1 MTTFTLRNPS
11 HQTITDQHVL
21 ACMCTHP
28 ASVFVVNPIFYGF
41 FDVSIHLTEEDYVIG
56 ETRFLPLNQSV
67 YIHFSS
73 DESFHTHF
81 YTGIPTAED
90 VLSAIQAESLLQ
102 NEF

>member
-28 ASVFVVNPIFYGF
+28 ATVFVVNLIFNGF
-41 FDVSIHLTEEDYVIG
+41 IEVSIYLTEEDYVIG
-56 ETRFLPLNQSV
+56 ETRFLSLNQSI

-73 DESFHTHF
+73 DESF
-81 YTGIPTAED
+81 YTDFFTGVPTAED
-90 VLSAIQAESLLQ
+90 VLSAIHAESLRQ
-102 NEF
+102 NEC